1 MHPNKGYM
9 VVIVV
14 LIELLSF
21 ETFQNKKLWRKAEE
35 TLLILIL
42 NLNILPVSFRL
53 LKMVH

>member
-1 MHPNKGYM
+1 M